1 MLILHNRNAGAK
13 IWFIDISP
21 FLLRFFRLKVAARCP
36 NLSVCRASERL
47 LAGKGSR
54 ASYLILRG
62 VLSLDLRVSFRA
74 LSSLVI
80 GAITSL
86 VMNKIQAAKELK
98 ISVRSLQRLAQ
109 SGVLKVVYK
118 RGDSGKQEAVFDA
131 DDIATYKVE
140 RDKPIDKLVPVPA
153 MTKNDLARSNTL
165 EFLNVFKN
173 ALTFQKSV
181 VPIADKI
188 LLTVQDCRLLTGLS
202 EQNLRDAIHD
212 EKLNARIIGRGYKV
226 KRQDLDEFIRQ
237 L

>member
-1 MLILHNRNAGAK
+1 VLILRNRNAGAK

-21 FLLRFFRLKVAARCP
+21 SLLWFFRLGVAARCQ
-36 NLSVCRASERL
+36 NLSVCRASEHL

-54 ASYLILRG
+54 ASCLISRG
-62 VLSLDLRVSFRA
+62 VVSLNLRVSFRA

-86 VMNKIQAAKELK
+86 VMNKIEAAKELK

-131 DDIATYKVE
+131 DDIAKYKIE
-140 RDKPIDKLVPVPA
+140 RDKPVDKLVPVPA

-165 EFLNVFKN
+165 EFLDVFKN
-173 ALTFQKSV
+173 ALTSQKSV

-188 LLTVQDCRLLTGLS
+188 LLAVQDCRLLTGLS
-202 EQNLRDAIHD
+202 EKRIIEAIKS
-212 EKLNARIIGRGYKV
+212 EKLKAKFIGKGWKIKRG
-226 KRQDLDEFIRQ
+226 DLNNFIDD